1 MASSKSKIC
10 AGESYEEPPTAKFSK
25 KTKSSKHRKKWNS
38 YEMSELINLLEERS
52 FLWDVFH
59 KNYTKRKIIENL
71 YSHVEHFV
79 VNIDNIKTKINGV
92 RAQLSR

>member
-38 YEMSELINLLEERS
+38 YEMSELINLL
-52 FLWDVFH
+52 
-59 KNYTKRKIIENL
+59 
-71 YSHVEHFV
+71 
-79 VNIDNIKTKINGV
+79 
-92 RAQLSR
+92 

>member
-1 MASSKSKIC
+1 MASSKSKIS
-10 AGESYEEPPTAKFSK
+10 ADESSEEPPTAKFSK
-25 KTKSSKHRKKWNS
+25 KTKSSKYRKKCNS
-38 YEMSELINLLEERS
+38 YEIVSLLICWKKEV

-59 KNYTKRKIIENL
+59 KNYTKRKIIEKL
-71 YSHVEHFV
+71 YSHVEHFD

>member
-52 FLWDVFH
+52 FLWDVFQ
-59 KNYTKRKIIENL
+59 KITRKERL
-71 YSHVEHFV
+71 
-79 VNIDNIKTKINGV
+79 
-92 RAQLSR
+92 